1 MNGYEVPSQID
12 GYDPAD
18 FVCVSLRFPNA
29 PEYRRAVRSQLL
41 ALGNWWT
48 WERDGT
54 TNARDAAIYWRELL
68 LGLTIGDN
76 CAPGEPDDDEAP
88 YWDDAET
95 VAGAGEGSRWEYIGD
110 WAVTA
115 FLAVA
120 GSPGAALFYRTA
132 VQRARLAFKSHDL
145 GAIADVFIDG
155 ILAFSLNTVSS
166 VPGVEEI
173 IQAEVDLVQFAADN
187 SLPPGE
193 RLIRIERRAA

>member
-1 MNGYEVPSQID
+1 
-12 GYDPAD
+12 
-18 FVCVSLRFPNA
+18 
-29 PEYRRAVRSQLL
+29 LL
-41 ALGNWWT
+41 ALGSWWT
-48 WERDGT
+48 WERTGGT
-54 TNARDAAIYWRELL
+54 EARDAAIYWRSLL
-68 LGLTIGDN
+68 LGLSIGDN
-76 CAPGEPDDDEAP
+76 CAPNEPDDDEAP

-95 VAGAGEGSRWEYIGD
+95 VAGAGEGTRWEYIGD

-155 ILAFSLNTVSS
+155 ILAFSINTISA

-173 IQAEVDLVQFAADN
+173 IQAEVDLVQFATDN
-187 SLPPGE
+187 GLPPGL
-193 RLIRIERRAA
+193 RDIQIVRRAA